1 MKRITVVMLTFFMMI
16 HSVYGLADN
25 GSSAI
30 LIDYKSGEI
39 LFEKEAYVKRYP
51 ASTTKIMTLIL
62 IYEEI
67 NKGNLKLDD
76 QIVTSSYA
84 SSMGGS
90 QIYLKEGES
99 ICVDELLKSIIIG
112 SANDACVA
120 LGEYI
125 SGTISEFV
133 KLMNKK
139 ANELKLKNT
148 NFTNCTGLHDEN
160 HYTCA
165 YDLGV
170 MAKYL
175 LDIGNEN
182 LLKYTVLKE
191 DYIRNNEFWL
201 VNTNKLLS
209 KDTMITGLKTG
220 YTKEAKYCLVATAT
234 KNNQTMI
241 SVILGEPKANVRND
255 ESYELLK
262 YGFSQYKQEVLFE
275 KNNAIESVYLPLTK
289 EKNIDLYC
297 KEDIV
302 ISMKKDQN
310 VSKEYKIEIIKN
322 SDFKK
327 DEHIANITTNNQ
339 IFPLYASSA
348 GTSLTFFEKVYEMF
362 LKLI

>member
-1 MKRITVVMLTFFMMI
+1 MFQPTFA
-16 HSVYGLADN
+16 LAN
-25 GSSAI
+25 QGSSAI
-30 LIDYKSGEI
+30 LIDFDSGEI
-39 LFEKEAYVKRYP
+39 LFEKEPYEKRYP

-62 IYEEI
+62 IYEAL
-67 NKGNLKLDD
+67 NDGSLHYDD
-76 QIVTSSYA
+76 MVVASSYA
-84 SSMGGS
+84 ASMGGS

-99 ICVDELLKSIIIG
+99 MSVEELLKGIVIG
-112 SANDACVA
+112 SGNDACVA

-133 KLMNKK
+133 VAMNKK
-139 ANELKLKNT
+139 AKALKLKNT
-148 NFTNCTGLHDEN
+148 NFTNCTGLHDDQ

-165 YDLGV
+165 YDLGM

-175 LDIGNEN
+175 LKIGGED
-182 LLKYTVLKE
+182 LLKYTTLKE

-209 KDTMITGLKTG
+209 KDSMITGLKTG

-241 SVILGEPKANVRND
+241 SVILGEPKANIRND

-275 KNNAIESVYLPLTK
+275 ANSVIETIDLPLIK
-289 EKNIDLYC
+289 EKSVDLYT

-302 ISMKKDQN
+302 ISIKKDQEVN
-310 VSKEYKIEIIKN
+310 KEYEIDLLK
-322 SDFKK
+322 SVDFEC
-327 DEHIANITTNNQ
+327 DEHIANIITNNQ
-339 IFPLYASSA
+339 TFPLYASNS
-348 GTSLTFFEKVYEMF
+348 GTSLTFFEKVFEMF